1 MKQELCR
8 KDEKVKGENSLFIG
22 FQKTEREENLKKK
35 SKRKMIPIN
44 CQKDWHK
51 KERLGTRKGVNNRKG
66 IDWLF

>member
-35 SKRKMIPIN
+35 EQKKNDPDQLPKRLAQKK
-44 CQKDWHK
+44 KDWVQEK
-51 KERLGTRKGVNNRKG
+51 A
-66 IDWLF
+66 